1 MDGWLWGQGAKL
13 SMLLYTQD
21 WSRQQRRQLDTA
33 CRTRVLPAP
42 GSLPDAPT
50 PHPHQAGMVALLPA
64 TDPSVWRIRGGNGRL
79 APAVLRAANATVRC
93 PAAVTAVRRLEDGR
107 FQLELASQQGQA
119 AEQGGEVQQ
128 GEEPAAGQLGVEGPF
143 DAVIV
148 AAPLEGSGIS
158 LDGLPD
164 KPLIPARKY
173 QKVRR
178 IADAQGCMDV
188 EGAQVG
194 WTSCRQP
201 GVPAQPYAAQSARR
215 LHCLAPCRT
224 CAGGDHGRQGSCAAK
239 LLWAD

>member
-1 MDGWLWGQGAKL
+1 MGGWLWGQGAKL
-13 SMLLYTQD
+13 SMLLYAQD
-21 WSRQQRRQLDTA
+21 WSRQQRRQLNIA
-33 CRTRVLPAP
+33 CRTLVLPAP
-42 GSLPDAPT
+42 GSFTDGPP
-50 PHPHQAGMVALLPA
+50 PQAGMVALLPA
-64 TDPSVWRIRGGNGRL
+64 TDPNVWRIRGGNGRL

-107 FQLELASQQGQA
+107 FQLELAAQQGQA
-119 AEQGGEVQQ
+119 AERGGEVQQ
-128 GEEPAAGQLGVEGPF
+128 GQKPAAGQLGGEGPF

-158 LDGLPD
+158 LEGLPD

-178 IADAQGCMDV
+178 NADAQGCMDV

-201 GVPAQPYAAQSARR
+201 GVPRKTLRR
-215 LHCLAPCRT
+215 TVCEAPALPGTLSHMR
-224 CAGGDHGRQGSCAAK
+224 R
-239 LLWAD
+239 W